1 VTGAIELSFVR
12 DTAAPKRK
20 GPYPLLRLEGELIR
34 SEPGGPVIAK
44 HVGHEWHVD
53 GERYSRLESEC
64 RVLVHFER
72 VDGSHSKTFGPYEAV
87 SFIDG
92 VAYMDHR
99 IFAFVDRSIVDWYCH
114 EDERHWPLMIIQ
126 PVEGLIQP

>member
-1 VTGAIELSFVR
+1 MTGAIELLFVR
-12 DTAAPKRK
+12 DTAPPKRK
-20 GPYPLLRLEGELIR
+20 GPYPWLRFEGEIIR
-34 SEPGGPVIAK
+34 AEPGGPVIAR
-44 HVGHEWHVD
+44 HEHHQWQVD
-53 GERYSRLESEC
+53 GERYNRLECEC
-64 RVLVHFER
+64 RVLLHFER
-72 VDGSHSKTFGPYEAV
+72 VDGSRSRTFGPYESV

-92 VAYMDHR
+92 VAYVDHR

>member
-1 VTGAIELSFVR
+1 MTGAIELSFVR
-12 DTAAPKRK
+12 DTAAPRRK
-20 GPYPLLRLEGELIR
+20 GPYPLLRLEGEIIR
-34 SEPGGPVIAK
+34 TEPGGPVIAK

-72 VDGSHSKTFGPYEAV
+72 VDGSRSKTFGPYERM

-92 VAYMDHR
+92 VAYMEHL
-99 IFAFVDRSIVDWYCH
+99 IFAFIDRSIVDWYCH